1 MREIKIYIKRYIK
14 NEVKRPRIKIVI
26 RLSFSRLSIRNC
38 NTKLVGRVSSYL
50 SHNNK

>member
-1 MREIKIYIKRYIK
+1 MREIKTDIKRYIK
-14 NEVKRPRIKIVI
+14 NEVKKPRIKIVI
-26 RLSFSRLSIRNC
+26 PLFSTLSIRNY